1 MYDAGMI
8 TMENQGRDKMSNA
21 TEYGVVKIGQN
32 ITATRK
38 DGRVFEGGIVN
49 VRAYAKGTMVT
60 LQYAEESFCYDNYS
74 GMDVK
79 VKQSKYK
86 NVYLED
92 CATWVVWENDTMYWK
107 V

>member
-1 MYDAGMI
+1 MI
-8 TMENQGRDKMSNA
+8 RQETQTESDKMSNA

-49 VRAYAKGTMVT
+49 VRAFAKGTMVT
-60 LQYAEESFCYDNYS
+60 IQSAVESSYYDSYHQR
-74 GMDVK
+74 DVS
-79 VKQSKYK
+79 VRESVYK

-92 CATWVVWENDTMYWK
+92 CKDWVVWENEEMYWK
-107 V
+107 G

>member
-1 MYDAGMI
+1 
-8 TMENQGRDKMSNA
+8 MSNA

-49 VRAYAKGTMVT
+49 VRALPKGTMVT
-60 LQYAEESFCYDNYS
+60 IQSAVESSYYNPYDQV
-74 GMDVK
+74 DVTIRES
-79 VKQSKYK
+79 VYK

-92 CATWVVWENDTMYWK
+92 CKTWVVWENEEMYWNA
-107 V
+107 

>member
-1 MYDAGMI
+1 
-8 TMENQGRDKMSNA
+8 MSNA
-21 TEYGVVKIGQN
+21 MEYGVVKIGQS

-60 LQYAEESFCYDNYS
+60 I
-74 GMDVK
+74 
-79 VKQSKYK
+79 QSVTPASYRDEYNGQDITVNEPVYK

-92 CATWVVWENDTMYWK
+92 CKTWVVWENEEMYWK
-107 V
+107 A

>member
-1 MYDAGMI
+1 MI
-8 TMENQGRDKMSNA
+8 RNDNQKGNDTMSNA
-21 TEYGVVKIGQN
+21 IEYGTVKTGQN

-60 LQYAEESFCYDNYS
+60 VVSSSPASYRDEYNGQDITVNEP
-74 GMDVK
+74 V
-79 VKQSKYK
+79 YK

-92 CATWVVWENDTMYWK
+92 CKSWVVWENEEMYWK
-107 V
+107 A

>member
-1 MYDAGMI
+1 
-8 TMENQGRDKMSNA
+8 MSNA
-21 TEYGVVKIGQN
+21 IEYGVVKVGQN

-60 LQYAEESFCYDNYS
+60 IQNRHEVSYYDSYS
-74 GMDVK
+74 GKDISVFEP
-79 VKQSKYK
+79 VYK

-92 CATWVVWENDTMYWK
+92 CKSWVVWENDEMYWK
-107 V
+107 N

>member
-1 MYDAGMI
+1 MI
-8 TMENQGRDKMSNA
+8 TTETQTENGKMSNA

-49 VRAYAKGTMVT
+49 VRAFAKGTMVT
-60 LQYAEESFCYDNYS
+60 VQSSAKASYYDEYNQR
-74 GMDVK
+74 DITVNEP
-79 VKQSKYK
+79 VYK

-92 CATWVVWENDTMYWK
+92 CKTWVVWENEEMYWK
-107 V
+107 D

>member
-1 MYDAGMI
+1 MNNTI
-8 TMENQGRDKMSNA
+8 
-21 TEYGVVKIGQN
+21 EYGVVKVGQN

-60 LQYAEESFCYDNYS
+60 IQSVAPASYHDQYNGRDITINET
-74 GMDVK
+74 V
-79 VKQSKYK
+79 YK

-92 CATWVVWENDTMYWK
+92 CKSWVVWENEEMYWK
-107 V
+107 G